1 MMGTRIKLLVID
13 DDPAIRRLLKFGLAS
28 QDYDV
33 IEATTGSE
41 GLLHLEE
48 KPGLVLLDL
57 DLPDVSGIDLIP
69 RIRAISDVPIIVLSM
84 RNDDNAKVTA
94 LDLGASDYVTKPFS
108 LPELAARLRVA
119 TRHRLAR
126 PQYQP
131 VFEAHD
137 LRVDLV
143 RRVVSV
149 CGAPIHLTR
158 REYDCLRLFIMHAGE
173 VLTHAYLLREVWG
186 ERHVDKIDYLRSYIR
201 MLRRK
206 IETDPVR
213 PRIILTEPGVGYRL
227 NALD

>member
-13 DDPAIRRLLKFGLAS
+13 DDPAIRRFLKYGLAS

-57 DLPDVSGIDLIP
+57 DLPDVNGIDLIP
-69 RIRAISDVPIIVLSM
+69 QIHAISDVPIIVLSV

-94 LDLGASDYVTKPFS
+94 LDLGARDYIAKPFS
-108 LPELAARLRVA
+108 LPELMARLRVA
-119 TRHRLAR
+119 TRQRLAR